1 MFGLGSLLQ
10 TRATTLVGGTTLALY
25 VASLLFLVPW
35 PDQLRDTSVLMMVLG
50 GLFFLVAILLSAYRE
65 RLLQIPGKIK
75 SGQGIYQVLKWR

>member
-1 MFGLGSLLQ
+1 
-10 TRATTLVGGTTLALY
+10 
-25 VASLLFLVPW
+25 
-35 PDQLRDTSVLMMVLG
+35 LRDTSVLMMVLG